1 MSQLLEGVAGVEESL
16 LPARSTAPTS
26 SAAGSGER
34 RPVPAA
40 EGSRWL
46 SALRLHILRSL
57 TATISGRPRVALY
70 VLVKDSGSATD
81 RRAIAL
87 AHAARAGFEVAETY
101 VDDEWRADPA
111 ARFALARAY
120 TALRRGEIHGLVAA
134 SRVDISSCDSVYE
147 QELHR
152 LQAADGFLDLALDE
166 TRI

>member
-1 MSQLLEGVAGVEESL
+1 MSRLLEGVAGVEESL
-16 LPARSTAPTS
+16 LPARGTAPTS

-34 RPVPAA
+34 RLVPAA

-70 VLVKDSGSATD
+70 VLVKDSGSAAD

-87 AHAARAGFEVAETY
+87 AYAARAGFEVAETY
-101 VDDEWRADPA
+101 VDEWRASPA

-120 TALRRGEIHGLVAA
+120 AALRRGEIDGLVAA

-147 QELHR
+147 QELQR
-152 LQAADGFLDLALDE
+152 LRAADGFLALALDE

>member
-1 MSQLLEGVAGVEESL
+1 MNQLLEGVAGVGESL
-16 LPARSTAPTS
+16 LPARSTAPVP

-40 EGSRWL
+40 ERSRWL
-46 SALRLHILRSL
+46 SALRLRILRTL
-57 TATISGRPRVALY
+57 TTTIPGRPRVALY
-70 VLVKDSGSATD
+70 VLVKDSSSAAD

-101 VDDEWRADPA
+101 VDDEWRADQA

-120 TALRRGEIHGLVAA
+120 TALRRGEIRGLVAA
-134 SRVDISSCDSVYE
+134 SRVDISSWDPVYE

-152 LQAADGFLDLALDE
+152 LRAAGGFLDLALDE
-166 TRI
+166 TSI